1 MDRYRSR
8 RFAKIVAS
16 LCIALPLY
24 AHAVLLSATP
34 GVSQVISGPD
44 VPMTLRFNTRVDAKR
59 SALVLVAP
67 GGHSQSL
74 HIIEN
79 SPPDKLISEAKG
91 LKAGAYVLLWQVLAT
106 DGHITRGEVHFRV
119 Q

>member
-1 MDRYRSR
+1 MDRYKPRI
-8 RFAKIVAS
+8 FFNIVML

-24 AHAVLLSATP
+24 GHAVLVSATP

-44 VPMTLRFNTRVDAKR
+44 VPMTLRFNTRVDARR
-59 SALVLVAP
+59 SALTLVDP

-74 HIIEN
+74 HIVEDA
-79 SPPDKLISEAKG
+79 PPDKLVSEAKG
-91 LKAGAYVLLWQVLAT
+91 LKAGSYVLLWQVLAT
-106 DGHITRGEVHFRV
+106 DGHITRGELHFRV

>member
-1 MDRYRSR
+1 MDRYRARISL
-8 RFAKIVAS
+8 KIVTT

-24 AHAVLLSATP
+24 GHAVLLSATP

-59 SALVLVAP
+59 SALVLVPP
-67 GGHSQSL
+67 GGHPQSL

-79 SPPDKLISEAKG
+79 APPDKLVSEAKG

-106 DGHITRGEVHFRV
+106 DGHITRGELHFRV

>member
-1 MDRYRSR
+1 MDRCRNLIL
-8 RFAKIVAS
+8 FTTLML
-16 LCIALPLY
+16 LCVALPLY
-24 AHAVLLSATP
+24 GHAVLLSATP
-34 GVSQVISGPD
+34 DATQVMTGPD
-44 VPMTLRFNTRVDAKR
+44 VPLMLRFNARVDARR

-67 GGHSQSL
+67 GGRSHAL
-74 HIIEN
+74 HIDEG

-106 DGHITRGEVHFRV
+106 DGHITRGELHFRV